1 VHVVLIVEGAPGIA
15 ERPGGG
21 GVPSSLI
28 FAGLVATWLAV
39 FVPMTARRRRQMT
52 RPSDTAMSSRV
63 LERPVRTRTNPRGSS
78 TAGPG
83 TEEVGDSVNGRAGQD
98 TRYRP
103 GRGGYDPEAAELA
116 ARARY
121 TFRQRTV
128 LGLVLLAVASA
139 LVAAGLSV
147 PEAWWVHGAA
157 DVLLIAYL
165 ANLRRQVRSEN
176 AIRARRAARLA
187 GGRPG
192 RRGGAG
198 SEHGGDHGDDAEL
211 DDYFDS
217 TPRLTD
223 DDRWPRYSGPDDGG
237 HGLGPDA
244 EFHRGERPALPRLK
258 PVPFPLR
265 PFGTQQLELDDEDP
279 ELHDLGYAEPW
290 GYRRAAGQ

>member
-1 VHVVLIVEGAPGIA
+1 MDDH
-15 ERPGGG
+15 
-21 GVPSSLI
+21 
-28 FAGLVATWLAV
+28 
-39 FVPMTARRRRQMT
+39 
-52 RPSDTAMSSRV
+52 
-63 LERPVRTRTNPRGSS
+63 
-78 TAGPG
+78 
-83 TEEVGDSVNGRAGQD
+83 AGQD
-98 TRYRP
+98 ARYRP

-121 TFRQRTV
+121 TFRQRMV

-139 LVAAGLSV
+139 LVAVGLTV

-157 DVLLIAYL
+157 DVVLLAYL
-165 ANLRRQVRSEN
+165 ANLRRQVRLEN
-176 AIRARRAARLA
+176 AISSRRASRLA
-187 GGRPG
+187 GSRSGRGSG
-192 RRGGAG
+192 RASGYADDQDGSGYDEDAG
-198 SEHGGDHGDDAEL
+198 L

-217 TPRLTD
+217 APRLSD

-237 HGLGPDA
+237 YGLGPDA
-244 EFHRGERPALPRLK
+244 EFHGGERPALPRLK